1 METRERYLDEGEDA
15 SVSVQGGR
23 PRATQRTRS
32 QAHAG
37 HSADGTLGAA
47 WTTLT

>member
-1 METRERYLDEGEDA
+1 METRERYLDEGENA

-37 HSADGTLGAA
+37 HSADGTLGAT